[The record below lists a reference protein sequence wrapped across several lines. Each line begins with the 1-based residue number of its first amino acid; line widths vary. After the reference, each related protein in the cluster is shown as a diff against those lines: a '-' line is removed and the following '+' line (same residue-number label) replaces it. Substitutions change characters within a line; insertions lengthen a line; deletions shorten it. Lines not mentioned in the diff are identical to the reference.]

1 MSVGEI
7 CTREVI
13 VVAPAD
19 SIRTAV
25 GLMREHHVG
34 DVVVVAGST
43 GQARPVGILTDRD
56 IVIELVARDLDLDAV
71 SVGDVMSG
79 DLLCLPEEI
88 TLVEAAARMR
98 DAGVRRAPVVSR
110 DGRLVGLLA
119 TDDLLSVFAE
129 ELEAV
134 STLLERQPRREQRLR
149 P

>member
-7 CTREVI
+7 CTRDVI
-13 VVAPAD
+13 VVAPAE

-25 GLMREHHVG
+25 SLMREHHVG
-34 DVVVVAGST
+34 DVVVVEGSAAH
-43 GQARPVGILTDRD
+43 ARPVGILTDRD
-56 IVIELVARDLDLDAV
+56 IVIELVARDLDLEAV

-88 TLVEAAARMR
+88 TLAEAATRMK

-119 TDDLLSVFAE
+119 TDDLLSVLAE
-129 ELEAV
+129 ELQAV